1 MLKIGYKASAEQ
13 FGPSEL
19 LGFSCLAE
27 EVGFDSVFISDHFQ
41 PWKHTDGHAPSA
53 LAWLG
58 ALGARTRRVVIGTS
72 VLTPTF
78 RYHPSVVAQV
88 FGTLGA
94 MFPGRVVL
102 GVGTGE
108 SLNEVP
114 SSGIKWPGP
123 KERRDRLREAIALI
137 NKLWTEDRVSFEGQF
152 YRTEHATIYDKPD
165 DKVPIWVAASGP
177 LAAAMAGQVAE
188 GFICTSGKNPQ
199 LYIDLTGKVREGLAR
214 LGRPE
219 DSLEKMIEVKVS
231 FDTDHQRAM
240 EDTRHWAAL
249 ALTPEEKV
257 GVEDPIEMERLS
269 AALPL
274 ERAASRW
281 IVSSDPEEQVRQIRP
296 YVELGF
302 NHLVFHAPGPDQ
314 ARFLKLYAEK
324 VVPLLRDKLG

>member
-1 MLKIGYKASAEQ
+1 MALLKFGYKASAEQ
-13 FGPSEL
+13 FGPRAL
-19 LGFSCLAE
+19 LDYSCLAE
-27 EVGFDSVFISDHFQ
+27 EVGFDSVFVSDHFQ

-88 FGTLGA
+88 FGTLGV
-94 MFPGRVVL
+94 MFPNRVVL
-102 GVGTGE
+102 
-108 SLNEVP
+108 
-114 SSGIKWPGP
+114 
-123 KERRDRLREAIALI
+123 EAIALI
-137 NKLWTEDRVSFEGQF
+137 NKLWTEDRVSFEGKF
-152 YRTEHATIYDKPD
+152 YRTENATIYDKPK
-165 DKVPIWVAASGP
+165 DKVPVWVAASGP

-199 LYIDLTGKVREGLAR
+199 LYTDLTDKVREGLAR
-214 LGRPE
+214 RGRSE
-219 DSLEKMIEVKVS
+219 DKLEKMIEVKVS
-231 FDTDHQRAM
+231 FDTDDHRAL

-257 GVEDPIEMERLS
+257 SVEDPIEMERLA

-281 IVSSDPEEQVRQIRP
+281 IVSADPEEQLRQIRP

-314 ARFLKLYAEK
+314 ARFLKLYADR
-324 VVPLLRDKLG
+324 VLPLLRNKLG

>member
-1 MLKIGYKASAEQ
+1 LLKFGYKASAEQ
-13 FGPSEL
+13 FGPREL
-19 LGFSCLAE
+19 LDFSSLAE
-27 EVGFDSVFISDHFQ
+27 EVGFDSVFVSDHFQ

-53 LAWLG
+53 LSWLG

-78 RYHPSVVAQV
+78 RYHPSVIAQV

-114 SSGIKWPGP
+114 ATGIKWPGP

-137 NKLWTEDRVSFEGQF
+137 NKLWTEDRVSFEGRF
-152 YRTEHATIYDKPD
+152 YRTEKATIYDKPK
-165 DKVPIWVAASGP
+165 DKVPVWVAASGP

-199 LYIDLTGKVREGLAR
+199 LYTDLTDKVREGLAR
-214 LGRPE
+214 RGRSE
-219 DSLEKMIEVKVS
+219 DNLEKMIEVKVS

-257 GVEDPIEMERLS
+257 SVEDPIEMERLA

-281 IVSSDPEEQVRQIRP
+281 IVSSHPEEQLRQIRP

-314 ARFLKLYAEK
+314 ARFLRLYAEK
-324 VVPLLRDKLG
+324 VLPLLRDKLG